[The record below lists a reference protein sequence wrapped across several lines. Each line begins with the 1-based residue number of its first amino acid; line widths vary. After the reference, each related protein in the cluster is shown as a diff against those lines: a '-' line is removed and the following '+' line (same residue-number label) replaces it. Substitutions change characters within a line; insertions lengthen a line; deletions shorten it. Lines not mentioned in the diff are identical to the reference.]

1 MSTLKYKFIDIAM
14 ISTSLI
20 LSSELQYWYENKEF
34 HSFSKSKSMHTMI
47 YIIFHVNTVV
57 SNKDAF
63 SCRLM
68 YLFLQLHWIQI
79 SYYVSI
85 KRKIH
90 SYIRTK
96 TIYCIFYRIFHK
108 QAEKSKMTA
117 DYLIQMVLSYFGF
130 VVICK

>member
-1 MSTLKYKFIDIAM
+1 
-14 ISTSLI
+14 
-20 LSSELQYWYENKEF
+20 
-34 HSFSKSKSMHTMI
+34 MHTII

-96 TIYCIFYRIFHK
+96 TIYCSFYRIFHK
-108 QAEKSKMTA
+108 QAEKKQN
-117 DYLIQMVLSYFGF
+117 DRRLSNSSGIILFWVCRNLQVNYNVFW
-130 VVICK
+130 I